1 MRTRNFLSAR
11 ERGPLNASSGGSW
24 LDGGQCAAAGSVC
37 HYRRAVR
44 SFGMEGNVSYGEW
57 LRLCASDDAEH
68 VGLLLEGLES
78 NDGSSLDPGL
88 VLDAWSHPEWPEAVF
103 GTTRWVALFRSVG
116 FASRPPRPE
125 PTDGLQVFRGASWER
140 RRGMAWTT
148 DRAVAQRFADRWTA
162 SGAGAGRVFARWAP
176 VPAILAMIDDRNE
189 AEVVVDPDLL
199 LPIRPMATG
208 P

>member
-1 MRTRNFLSAR
+1 
-11 ERGPLNASSGGSW
+11 
-24 LDGGQCAAAGSVC
+24 
-37 HYRRAVR
+37 
-44 SFGMEGNVSYGEW
+44 MEGDVSYGEW

-68 VGLLLEGLES
+68 VEFLLDGLES
-78 NDGSSLDPGL
+78 NDGGSFDPGL

-116 FASRPPRPE
+116 FASRPPRPA

-162 SGAGAGRVFARWAP
+162 SGTGAGRVFVRWAP

-199 LPIRPMATG
+199 LPNHRMATG